1 MTKNQ
6 SDTGVGLT
14 TGTKAGTSS
23 PMAQGENLNSIDTN
37 KAGSKTA
44 QTHGTKSPD
53 DQRVADP
60 AHVQPDE
67 G

>member
-23 PMAQGENLNSIDTN
+23 PMATGENLNSIDTN
-37 KAGSKTA
+37 KAGSKTEK
-44 QTHGTKSPD
+44 THGTKEPQD
-53 DQRVADP
+53 RAVADP